1 MVTARPNLLTLPAE
15 IREEIYKVLLIAEG
29 EKTELVKYPL
39 PGSVKDTDVETNVRC
54 GRRVTIQHEKRED
67 YRTIDGG
74 QILHT
79 AESKE
84 RCDGHKRKHL
94 SPQLL
99 ATCKHVYNEALA
111 ILYSENC
118 FTSCSC
124 SFQHTLPHLE
134 RLSRMT
140 GKNHIVYLELKFK
153 VQNNTKMTSN
163 PNLTVLPRLRRVE
176 GISTGDCTME
186 ERDIVIERVASAL
199 IDRHQS
205 LRKIHWRQTMAPPL
219 PHEPSF
225 PLSHLCGGSVKL
237 LADGEDGGTAVRLHA
252 HDMAL

>member
-1 MVTARPNLLTLPAE
+1 MLTLPAE

-176 GISTGDCTME
+176 GI
-186 ERDIVIERVASAL
+186 
-199 IDRHQS
+199 DRHQS